1 MENGKKN
8 IFEDLK
14 AHPVKIL
21 GLIYPY
27 ILIIGVGIGMFY
39 YSKLDKIGMNKI
51 PPVISD
57 TTSGIKDL
65 TLKEPSVTPK
75 ADVVEL
81 VKPSQA
87 LIEKGKTLFTTNCV
101 SCHGAN
107 GKGDGAA
114 AASLTPKPRNFTS
127 NKGWINGPKISGIY
141 KTLSEGIT
149 GSAMVAFG
157 TLTPEDKFSLAQYI
171 RSTFVQNPPA
181 VTQDEITDLEQTY
194 HLAQG
199 ETNPGQIPIKDAMMF
214 VEKEGHLKYQEVKNV
229 LNQITSDSNNN
240 GAVIFDRVTNNKIR
254 ALSVLSSTNEWHSNE
269 QAFIDLVVNELSED
283 GFNDNVHSL
292 TDSEWNTLYT
302 YMSKYF

>member
-87 LIEKGKTLFTTNCV
+87 LIAKGKTLFTTNCV

>member
-8 IFEDLK
+8 IIEDLK

-51 PPVISD
+51 APAISD
-57 TTSGIKDL
+57 TTSGVKDL
-65 TLKEPSVTPK
+65 PLLEPSVTPK
-75 ADVVEL
+75 ADVSEL
-81 VKPSQA
+81 TKPSQA
-87 LIEKGKTLFTTNCV
+87 LIAKGKTLFTTNCV

-107 GKGDGAA
+107 GKGDGVA

-127 NKGWINGPKISGIY
+127 DKEWINGPKISGIY

-157 TLTPEDKFSLAQYI
+157 TLTPEDKFALAQYI
-171 RSTFVQNPPA
+171 RSTFVPNPPP
-181 VTQDEITDLEQTY
+181 VTQDEIKDLEQTY

-199 ETNPGQIPIKDAMMF
+199 ESNPGQIPIKDAMIF
-214 VEKEGHLKYQEVKNV
+214 IENDGHSKYQDIKNV
-229 LNQITSDSNNN
+229 LSQINSDSNNN
-240 GAVIFDRVTNNKIR
+240 GAAIFDKVTRNKIR
-254 ALSVLSSTNEWHSNE
+254 ALTVLSSTDEWHNNE
-269 QAFIDLVVNELSED
+269 QAFVDLVVNELNEN

>member
-8 IFEDLK
+8 IIEDLK

-240 GAVIFDRVTNNKIR
+240 GAIIFDRVTNNKIR

>member
-1 MENGKKN
+1 MANGKKN
-8 IFEDLK
+8 IIEDLN

-51 PPVISD
+51 PPAISD
-57 TTSGIKDL
+57 TTSAVKDL

-75 ADVVEL
+75 ADVSEL

-87 LIEKGKTLFTTNCV
+87 LVAKGKTLFTTNCV

-141 KTLSEGIT
+141 KTLSEGIS

-157 TLTPEDKFSLAQYI
+157 TLTPKDKFALAQYI
-171 RSTFVQNPPA
+171 RSTFVHNPPA

-199 ETNPGQIPIKDAMMF
+199 ETNPGQIPIKDAMMLIA
-214 VEKEGHLKYQEVKNV
+214 KEGHSKYREVKNV
-229 LNQITSDSNNN
+229 LNQIISDSNNN
-240 GAVIFDRVTNNKIR
+240 GAVIFDKVTKNKIR
-254 ALSVLSSTNEWHSNE
+254 ALSVLSSTNEWHNNE

>member
-240 GAVIFDRVTNNKIR
+240 GAIIFDRVTNNKIR